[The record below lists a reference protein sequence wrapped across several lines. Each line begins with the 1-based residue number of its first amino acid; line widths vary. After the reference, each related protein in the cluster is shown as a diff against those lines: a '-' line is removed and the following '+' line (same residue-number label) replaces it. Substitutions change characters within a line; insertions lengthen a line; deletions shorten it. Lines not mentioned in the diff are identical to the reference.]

1 VGVGRWVAVSWLV
14 LLVACS
20 SEPETAADSP
30 SPPAVAASVPA
41 APSAD
46 PLPAVPATSAGSLD
60 SGSVPSPDTFGAG
73 WVAYIDP
80 GAAADGYLGNGAFVR
95 ERDGAELVASLIP
108 FGCADVAAA
117 PILPRPQHA
126 LEATYRHE
134 SGAAAVVVVLAYPD
148 EAGARS
154 LLRELGAVVSA
165 CPPGVPATDP
175 AAPYRLGIDVIR
187 SDLDQLRDVRRE
199 TGQGAAPARW
209 VEVAVREEARV
220 ALAIV
225 EVRPGADEP
234 DPDRLSEQL
243 RAAIKGT

>member
-1 VGVGRWVAVSWLV
+1 MGVGRWIAVSWLV

-30 SPPAVAASVPA
+30 TPAVAASVPA

-60 SGSVPSPDTFGAG
+60 SGSVPSPDTFGSE

-80 GAAADGYLGNGAFVR
+80 GGAADGYLGNGAFVR

-126 LEATYRHE
+126 LEATYRHA

-175 AAPYRLGIDVIR
+175 AAPYRLSIDVMH
-187 SDLDQLRDVRRE
+187 SDTDQLLDVRSE
-199 TGQGAAPARW
+199 TGQGASPAQW
-209 VEVAVREEARV
+209 IEVAVREEARV
-220 ALAIV
+220 ALAV
-225 EVRPGADEP
+225 TEVRPGADGP
-234 DPDRLSEQL
+234 DTEKLSDRL
-243 RAAIKGT
+243 RDAIRGI